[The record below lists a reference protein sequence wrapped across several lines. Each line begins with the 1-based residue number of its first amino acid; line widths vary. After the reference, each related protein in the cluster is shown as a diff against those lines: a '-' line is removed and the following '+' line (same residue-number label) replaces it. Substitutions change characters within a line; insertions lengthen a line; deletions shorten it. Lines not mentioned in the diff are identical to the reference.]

1 MPVKPRA
8 APLTPDD
15 HTLLHLLAAYAKPFD
30 ASKIHG
36 WVQNDAALF
45 DAVRFL
51 QIRPNKQDERIGLR
65 RLNETTLKRIGR
77 WFNHI
82 EGRNISGL
90 TLSRDCFG
98 WCRVITSRA
107 GCDLPCCRVGEFS
120 KS

>member
-8 APLTPDD
+8 APLPMTITSSQPTPR
-15 HTLLHLLAAYAKPFD
+15 PFD

-36 WVQNDAALF
+36 WVQIGAALF

-65 RLNETTLKRIGR
+65 RLNKTTLKRIR
-77 WFNHI
+77 
-82 EGRNISGL
+82 RNSSGL
-90 TLSRDCFG
+90 TLSRDRFG
-98 WCRVITSRA
+98 WCRVSTSRA
-107 GCDLPCCRVGEFS
+107 GCCRVGEFS